1 MYNNATYTNNT
12 HKKMYQN
19 NYTNIPE
26 QYINIIRNGPDE
38 NTVIRGYH
46 VNGANSG
53 HLEIWIKPK
62 IIININTK
70 KPEKISLI
78 EDGNVIVSTEITETF
93 GKKWIPTFQKLFP
106 GWLK

>member
-1 MYNNATYTNNT
+1 
-12 HKKMYQN
+12 MYQN

-38 NTVIRGYH
+38 NTMIRGKL
-46 VNGANSG
+46 VNID

-62 IIININTK
+62 MIIGINIG
-70 KPEKISLI
+70 KPEKIYLAENGQFI
-78 EDGNVIVSTEITETF
+78 IRHTEITETF

>member
-1 MYNNATYTNNT
+1 MYINNTYTNNT

-38 NTVIRGYH
+38 NTMIRGKL
-46 VNGANSG
+46 VNID

-62 IIININTK
+62 ITIGINIGE
-70 KPEKISLI
+70 PEKIHLAV
-78 EDGNVIVSTEITETF
+78 GNYIVISSTQITEDF
-93 GKKWIPTFQKLFP
+93 GSKWIPTFKKLFP
-106 GWLK
+106 EWY